1 MVNQRLSEDSPMI
14 ATPAAMMM
22 NIARLSNLDD
32 NQTVNQMER
41 LASVFGGTVNLYML
55 LRWLALVEQP

>member
-1 MVNQRLSEDSPMI
+1 MI